1 MMNMRAAVLGAG
13 SWGTVLA
20 SLLADNGFAVAIYAR
35 NPSVAEEI
43 NRRRTNAKYLPEF
56 HLPPGVRATTSLE
69 EAVSD
74 KELIVVAIPSHSVRE
89 VARSAAPYLDE
100 RSRVVHATKGFEPD
114 TLKRISEVLAE
125 EFPASLADRIAV
137 LSGPSHAE
145 EVARRSPTAVVV
157 SSKSRKTAEAVQS
170 HLINSYFRVY
180 TNPDLIGVEIGGA
193 LKNIIALGAGLS
205 DGLGFGDNAKAALMT
220 RGLAEIARLGMA
232 MGARPITFAGLAGVG
247 DLVVTCTS
255 RHSRNWRAGYML
267 SQGKVLEDVLKEMG
281 MVVEGVKTT
290 RAAHQL
296 AKSYGVEMPIT
307 AELYAVL
314 FEGKDPSKAVED
326 LMGRGKTHEM
336 EEIVEGWL
344 NVLGE

>member
-1 MMNMRAAVLGAG
+1 MRAAVLGAG

-20 SLLADNGFAVAIYAR
+20 SLLADNGFAVTLYAR

-43 NRRRTNAKYLPEF
+43 NRHRTNAKYLPEF
-56 HLPPGVRATTSLE
+56 HLPEGVRATTSLE

-74 KELIVVAIPSHSVRE
+74 MDLIVMAVPSHSVRQ
-89 VARSAAPYLDE
+89 VARSAASHLRGNPW
-100 RSRVVHATKGFEPD
+100 VVHAAKGFEPE
-114 TLKRISEVLAE
+114 TLKRISEVLTE
-125 EFPASLADRIAV
+125 EFPAHLADRIAV

-157 SSKSRKTAEAVQS
+157 SSTSRETAEAVQS
-170 HLINSYFRVY
+170 LLINSYFRVY

-205 DGLGFGDNAKAALMT
+205 DGLGFGDNAKAALIT

-232 MGARPITFAGLAGVG
+232 MGARPITFAGLSGVG

-267 SQGKVLEDVLKEMG
+267 SQGKALDDVLREMG

-290 RAAHQL
+290 RAAYRL
-296 AKSYGVEMPIT
+296 ARSHGVEMPIT
-307 AELYAVL
+307 AELHGVL
-314 FEGKDPSKAVED
+314 FEGKDPSQAVKD
-326 LMGRGKTHEM
+326 LMGRGKTDEM

>member
-1 MMNMRAAVLGAG
+1 MRAAVLGAG

-20 SLLADNGFAVAIYAR
+20 ALLADNGFAVTIYAR

-56 HLPPGVRATTSLE
+56 HLPDGVRATTSLE

-74 KELIVVAIPSHSVRE
+74 REMIVVAVPSHSVRE
-89 VARSAAPYLDE
+89 VARSAAPHLCG
-100 RSRVVHATKGFEPD
+100 RPLVVHATKGFEPD

-125 EFPASLADRIAV
+125 EFPAFLTDRIAV

-157 SSKSRKTAEAVQS
+157 SSKSRETAEAVQS

-267 SQGKVLEDVLKEMG
+267 SQGQALEDVLREMG

-290 RAAHQL
+290 RAAHRL
-296 AKSYGVEMPIT
+296 AQSYGVEMPIT

-314 FEGKDPSKAVED
+314 FDGKDPSRAVED

>member
-1 MMNMRAAVLGAG
+1 MKKMKAAVLGAG

-20 SLLADNGFAVAIYAR
+20 SLLADNGFAVTIYAR

-43 NRRRTNAKYLPEF
+43 NRRGTNAKYLPEF
-56 HLPPGVRATTSLE
+56 HIPDGVGATTSLE

-74 KELIVVAIPSHSVRE
+74 REMIIVAVPSHSVRE
-89 VARSAAPYLDE
+89 VARAAAPHL
-100 RSRVVHATKGFEPD
+100 RGRPLVVHATKGFEPV
-114 TLKRISEVLAE
+114 TLKRISEVLEE
-125 EFPASLADRIAV
+125 EFPPSLADRIAV

-157 SSKSRKTAEAVQS
+157 SSKSRETAEAVQS
-170 HLINSYFRVY
+170 HLINNYFRVY

-267 SQGKVLEDVLKEMG
+267 SQGKALEDVLAEMG

-290 RAAHQL
+290 RAAHRL
-296 AKSYGVEMPIT
+296 AQSYGVEMPIT
-307 AELYAVL
+307 AELHAVL
-314 FEGKDPSKAVED
+314 FEGKDPSQAVED

-336 EEIVEGWL
+336 EEIVGGWL
-344 NVLGE
+344 NLLGG

>member
-1 MMNMRAAVLGAG
+1 MENMKASVLGAG

-20 SLLADNGFAVAIYAR
+20 SLLADNGFSVAIYAR
-35 NPSVAEEI
+35 NASVAEEI
-43 NRRRTNAKYLPEF
+43 NRQRTNKKYLPGF
-56 HLPPGVRATTSLE
+56 HLPDGVRATTSLE
-69 EAVSD
+69 EAVSAS
-74 KELIVVAIPSHSVRE
+74 ELIVVAIPSHSVRE
-89 VARSAAPYLDE
+89 VVRATAPYLRGE
-100 RSRVVHATKGFEPD
+100 PWVVHATKGFEPD
-114 TLKRISEVLAE
+114 TLKRISEVLVE
-125 EFPASLADRIAV
+125 EFPPSLTDRIAV

-145 EVARRSPTAVVV
+145 EVALRSPTAVVV
-157 SSKSRKTAEAVQS
+157 SSTNMETAEAIQS
-170 HLINSYFRVY
+170 RMINSYFRVY

>member
-1 MMNMRAAVLGAG
+1 MIIVAV
-13 SWGTVLA
+13 
-20 SLLADNGFAVAIYAR
+20 
-35 NPSVAEEI
+35 
-43 NRRRTNAKYLPEF
+43 
-56 HLPPGVRATTSLE
+56 
-69 EAVSD
+69 
-74 KELIVVAIPSHSVRE
+74 PSHSVRE
-89 VARSAAPYLDE
+89 VARSAAPHL
-100 RSRVVHATKGFEPD
+100 RGAPWVVHATKGFEPD

-125 EFPASLADRIAV
+125 EFPAYLSDRIAV

-157 SSKSRKTAEAVQS
+157 SSQSRETAEAVQS

-267 SQGKVLEDVLKEMG
+267 SQGKALEDVLAGNGNGGGRRQNDPGRPPAGANLRGGDADCGGAVRRALRGKG
-281 MVVEGVKTT
+281 PVPGGGGSHGTGKNPRNGGNRGRVVESFGRMIGYQAGDDFHILKYNHYPMLGLRSSGWGSV
-290 RAAHQL
+290 
-296 AKSYGVEMPIT
+296 T
-307 AELYAVL
+307 ARI
-314 FEGKDPSKAVED
+314 G
-326 LMGRGKTHEM
+326 
-336 EEIVEGWL
+336 
-344 NVLGE
+344 

>member
-1 MMNMRAAVLGAG
+1 MKAAVLGAG

-20 SLLADNGFAVAIYAR
+20 SLLADNGFAVTIYAR

-56 HLPPGVRATTSLE
+56 HLPDGVRATASLE
-69 EAVSD
+69 EAVVGR
-74 KELIVVAIPSHSVRE
+74 EMIVVAVPSHSVRE
-89 VARSAAPYLDE
+89 VARAAAPHLRGE
-100 RSRVVHATKGFEPD
+100 PWVVHATKGFEPD

-125 EFPASLADRIAV
+125 EFPAFLTDRIAV

-157 SSKSRKTAEAVQS
+157 SSKSLETAEAVQS

-267 SQGKVLEDVLKEMG
+267 SQGQALEDVLREMG

-290 RAAHQL
+290 RAAHRL
-296 AKSYGVEMPIT
+296 AQSYGVEMPIT

-314 FEGKDPSKAVED
+314 FDGKDPSRAVED